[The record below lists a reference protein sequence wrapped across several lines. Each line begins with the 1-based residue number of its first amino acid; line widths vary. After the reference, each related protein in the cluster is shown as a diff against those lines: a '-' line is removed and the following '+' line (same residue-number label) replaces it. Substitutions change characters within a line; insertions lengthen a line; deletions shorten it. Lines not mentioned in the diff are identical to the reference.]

1 MKKYKTLN
9 NCITQR
15 IIDNLITENYRAVF
29 YLLYNCGDELEADV
43 FGKTLNIIVGW
54 FDKDLDRMDATAKEL
69 CGNDV
74 YAFMFRVINLIREKY
89 DKQSSRPTA

>member
-15 IIDNLITENYRAVF
+15 IIDNLIIDNYRAAF
-29 YLLYNCGDELEADV
+29 YLLYNCGDELEPDV
-43 FGKTLNIIVGW
+43 FGKTVNFMVGW
-54 FDKDLDRMDATAKEL
+54 FDKDLEDMDATAKEV

-74 YAFMFRVINLIREKY
+74 YAFMVRVINLVREKY
-89 DKQSSRPTA
+89 DKQSSRPTT